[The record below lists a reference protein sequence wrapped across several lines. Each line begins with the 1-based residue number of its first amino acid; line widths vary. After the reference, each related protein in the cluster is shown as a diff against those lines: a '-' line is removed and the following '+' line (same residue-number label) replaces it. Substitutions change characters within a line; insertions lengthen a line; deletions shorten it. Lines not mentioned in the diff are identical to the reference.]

1 MTFSATYRYAVN
13 PDQMD
18 DFMAI
23 LSRAASPEFDSA
35 AMPSAVRLMK
45 RTDTDDNELLLIIDY
60 VDEATY
66 LARTAYERSNA
77 AWQELFF
84 STDNPPHELLSVE
97 LYQSM
102 S

>member
-1 MTFSATYRYAVN
+1 MTFTATFRYAVK
-13 PDQMD
+13 PDRMN

-23 LSRAASPEFDSA
+23 LSRAASPEFDSTV
-35 AMPSAVRLMK
+35 MPSAVRLMK
-45 RTDTDDNELLLIIDY
+45 RTDTDDNELLLMIDY
-60 VDEATY
+60 ADEASY
-66 LARTAYERSNA
+66 LARTSYERSNA

-84 STDNPPHELLSVE
+84 SADDPPHELLSVE